1 MGLSADCAE
10 KSRPRAEREQ
20 LRPQAKREPYGG
32 FRDPDRYPSGMGE
45 EPRGGP
51 AWTWFRDPDLQR
63 TGMGEEA
70 RLQNPDR
77 HPSGMGEEP
86 SGGPA
91 RTWFQ
96 DPALQRTGM
105 GEESLSS
112 LARTSTHRRHCG
124 ALAAMGQEGAL
135 AARRRRASGCRA
147 VTNQEQGGT
156 AKGITHIGGYAAHIN
171 PGGVRRHREG
181 IKHIGAH
188 AAHINPGGLQGAVAA
203 TGQEGGATSPRILA
217 AVRARFFLP

>member
-32 FRDPDRYPSGMGE
+32 FRDPDRY
-45 EPRGGP
+45 
-51 AWTWFRDPDLQR
+51 
-63 TGMGEEA
+63 
-70 RLQNPDR
+70 
-77 HPSGMGEEP
+77 PSGMGEEP

-135 AARRRRASGCRA
+135 AARSVRGKRR
-147 VTNQEQGGT
+147 
-156 AKGITHIGGYAAHIN
+156 
-171 PGGVRRHREG
+171 
-181 IKHIGAH
+181 
-188 AAHINPGGLQGAVAA
+188 GAVN
-203 TGQEGGATSPRILA
+203 
-217 AVRARFFLP
+217 AVAW

>member
-1 MGLSADCAE
+1 MPRVRRGAGSMGLSADCAE
-10 KSRPRAEREQ
+10 KSRPRAKRKQ

-51 AWTWFRDPDLQR
+51 AWTWFQDPDLQR

-70 RLQNPDR
+70 RLQDPDR

-135 AARRRRASGCRA
+135 AASRRRASGRRA
-147 VTNQEQGGT
+147 VTNQEQGGYCQRY
-156 AKGITHIGGYAAHIN
+156 HAHRWLRCAHQSWRSLQTS
-171 PGGVRRHREG
+171 RRY
-181 IKHIGAH
+181 
-188 AAHINPGGLQGAVAA
+188 
-203 TGQEGGATSPRILA
+203 
-217 AVRARFFLP
+217 